1 MPTGFTINDTTYA
14 GESAS
19 SFIVKAMT
27 GNETVQ
33 GGNVFIKDGI
43 KKKFTIPRFDADY
56 EDFIQDRQAEP
67 QSQGEMFV
75 TGRAIEPAD
84 YMIFTKFNPRDYED
98 HWFATQLNPTLIDR
112 SLPATVESVVS
123 QEVLKRHD
131 RYTNKAFWNSQTSAT
146 TTKYKYY
153 NGFIKKAQV
162 ETTGTDATNIV
173 GSPTTLSASNI
184 QAELA
189 KVYAKIPSALKY
201 DPSFKIFVSYAT
213 YDFYMDSQINQTYK
227 GNDVTMN
234 GVGRYKGL
242 EVVKIADFP
251 NDVMFGAKATAGMD
265 SNLWVGLNSTQD
277 ASLQI
282 GKFSNYGEL
291 YFLKM
296 LMKVDVQIG
305 WCSEVVLY
313 GSI

>member
-1 MPTGFTINDTTYA
+1 MAFNITDTTYA

-19 SFIVKAMT
+19 TFIVKAMT

-33 GGNVFIKDGI
+33 GGNVYIKDGI
-43 KKKFTIPRFDADY
+43 KKQFTIPRFDAEY

-67 QSQGEMFV
+67 STSAGDMV
-75 TGRAIEPAD
+75 ISGRLLDPQD
-84 YMIFTKFNPRDYED
+84 YMIFSKFNPRDYED

-112 SLPATVESVVS
+112 SLPATVESVVT

-131 RYTNKAFWNSQTSAT
+131 RYTNKAFWNSQTSNAST
-146 TTKYKYY
+146 SKYKYY
-153 NGFIKKAQV
+153 NGFIKKAQL
-162 ETTGTDATNIV
+162 ETSGTDATNIV
-173 GSPTTLSASNI
+173 SSPTTLSAGNI
-184 QAELA
+184 QAELG

-201 DPSFKIFVSYAT
+201 DPNFKIFVNYKT

-227 GNDVTMN
+227 GVDVTNN

-251 NDVMFGAKATAGMD
+251 DDVIFGAKSTAGMD
-265 SNLWVGLNSTQD
+265 SNLWVGMNSTQD
-277 ASLQI
+277 ASIQL
-282 GKFSNYGEL
+282 GKLTNYGEM